1 MIKLTYGRSRPLAL
15 RSVDIRI
22 LSRNERAY
30 GERLQN
36 DAYAY
41 ASEYQD
47 AGAPRR

>member
-36 DAYAY
+36 DAYA
-41 ASEYQD
+41 SEYQD